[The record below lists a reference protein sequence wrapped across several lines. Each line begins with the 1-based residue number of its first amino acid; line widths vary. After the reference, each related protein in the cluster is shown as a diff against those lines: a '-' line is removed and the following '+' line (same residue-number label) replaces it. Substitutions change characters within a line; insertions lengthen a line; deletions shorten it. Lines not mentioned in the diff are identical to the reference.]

1 MADWLKILEDEI
13 KTGNEMRKQVPK
25 MLADADIT
33 VEQVRTLFAA
43 LEKQAQFSEKLKAA
57 LEGLGYDFK
66 IVDKAGV
73 LEARYVD
80 LAEIR
85 GREAE
90 GDAGV
95 GCGDLTSIHIEYI
108 LHLHGRRH

>member
-25 MLADADIT
+25 MLADPDIT
-33 VEQVRTLFAA
+33 IEQVRTLFAA

-80 LAEIR
+80 LAESAAERLKGMR
-85 GREAE
+85 G
-90 GDAGV
+90 
-95 GCGDLTSIHIEYI
+95 
-108 LHLHGRRH
+108 